1 MRDEYTLNRI
11 NYAIKTI
18 EDALSICNDVN
29 YHDDAETEQSP
40 PYVIGY
46 STARMKSALF
56 DLKAVRNDFNNVSN
70 YSAS

>member
-1 MRDEYTLNRI
+1 MINEYTLNRI
-11 NYAIKTI
+11 NHVIKTI
-18 EDALSICNDVN
+18 EDALSICDNVD
-29 YHDDAETEQSP
+29 YHDDAETKQSP

-46 STARMKSALF
+46 STTSMKSALF